1 MDYSFGGNTAD
12 MKRKL
17 VINENSQL
25 AYIADDLIEDGYTG
39 EIEVLANFN
48 TVTLLRPGSS
58 ITDQIASLELA
69 IKDLSLRLKAREE
82 EKLESFND
90 NDKK

>member
-1 MDYSFGGNTAD
+1 
-12 MKRKL
+12 MKRKI

-25 AYIADDLIEDGYTG
+25 AYIADDLIKEGYKG

-58 ITDQIASLELA
+58 IDDQISSLELI
-69 IKDLSLRLKAREE
+69 IKDLMLRKKARDE
-82 EKLESFND
+82 EKLESF
-90 NDKK
+90 DKGEQ

>member
-1 MDYSFGGNTAD
+1 LDYGFGGNTAD
-12 MKRKL
+12 MKRKI
-17 VINENSQL
+17 VINENTQM
-25 AYIADDLIEDGYTG
+25 AYIADDLIKEGYRG
-39 EIEVLANFN
+39 DVEVLANFN

-58 ITDQIASLELA
+58 ITDQIASLELV
-69 IKDLSLRLKAREE
+69 IKDLALRLKAREE

>member
-1 MDYSFGGNTAD
+1 
-12 MKRKL
+12 MKRKI

-25 AYIADDLIEDGYTG
+25 AYIADDLINEGYKG

-58 ITDQIASLELA
+58 IDDQISSLELV
-69 IKDLSLRLKAREE
+69 IKDLELRKKARDE
-82 EKLESFND
+82 EKLESF
-90 NDKK
+90 DKDDVKKE